1 MLSAADST
9 SPMITVTRAR
19 TEHVDA
25 IRRLWIEFMDFH
37 AARNPH
43 YARSDDGDALFAE
56 YVTRLLDDPDARV
69 LVALEGDA
77 VLGYAVGKIDQLT
90 PGFRQRRYGFISDV
104 AITAAARRAGLG
116 ARFDDALRAW
126 FHGAGVRRVQ
136 LRAATDNEV
145 AMAFW
150 RKRGYR
156 PVTVTLAL
164 DLEA

>member
-1 MLSAADST
+1 VV
-9 SPMITVTRAR
+9 ITITRAR

-43 YARSDDGDALFAE
+43 YTRSDDGDALFAD
-56 YVTRLLDDPDARV
+56 YVTTLLDHAGARV
-69 LVALEGDA
+69 LVAVDDGI
-77 VLGYAVGKIDQLT
+77 VLGYAMGKIDQLT

-104 AITAAARRAGLG
+104 AVTAAARRAGLG
-116 ARFDDALRAW
+116 ARFEDALRTW
-126 FHGAGVRRVQ
+126 FQAAGIRRVQ
-136 LRAATDNEV
+136 VRAATDNEV

-156 PVTVTLAL
+156 PVTVTLGL
-164 DLEA
+164 DLEP